1 MKMFGRI
8 AGTTFDMAHKIYGRL
23 RKLESNKDHKEVI
36 RMGISGFV
44 VFDPLTDGD
53 AMPLIFQTISFSEG

>member
-1 MKMFGRI
+1 
-8 AGTTFDMAHKIYGRL
+8 
-23 RKLESNKDHKEVI
+23 
-36 RMGISGFV
+36 MGISGFV

>member
-1 MKMFGRI
+1 MNCLTYCYI
-8 AGTTFDMAHKIYGRL
+8 PAS
-23 RKLESNKDHKEVI
+23 ESNKDHKEVI

-53 AMPLIFQTISFSEG
+53 AMPLIFHTISFSEG